1 MIEFHWPWAFLLL
14 PLPLLALRWLPP
26 QRQFPNA
33 LRVPFYQRLR
43 AAESQP
49 SKRRRQRVPT
59 IPLLIWLLL
68 LFALSQPLWLGNDRP
83 RPISGRDLM
92 LLIDVSGSM
101 RRMDFTLDGK
111 AADRLSVVKRVAARF
126 THGRRGDRLGL
137 ILFGDKAY
145 LRASP
150 SHDHQAVIE
159 LIDEAEIALAGE
171 STAIGDALG
180 LAVKYLRRLD
190 SASRVAVLLTD
201 GANNEGRILP
211 RQAARLARQE
221 GIRVYTIGVGAPDV
235 PAPNPYGPWSSEAA
249 GRFEREVLRD
259 MAGITGGHFFHAL
272 DSDGL
277 QQAYD
282 RLDLLEP
289 ALGADVQHY
298 LAQPLYP
305 WPLGLALT
313 LSMLRTFRRWR
324 S

>member
-180 LAVKYLRRLD
+180 LHYRRRRPGRPRAQSLRSLEQR
-190 SASRVAVLLTD
+190 SRRT
-201 GANNEGRILP
+201 
-211 RQAARLARQE
+211 
-221 GIRVYTIGVGAPDV
+221 IRAG
-235 PAPNPYGPWSSEAA
+235 SAA
-249 GRFEREVLRD
+249 GHGRNHRRPFLSRAGQRRAATGLRP
-259 MAGITGGHFFHAL
+259 T
-272 DSDGL
+272 
-277 QQAYD
+277 
-282 RLDLLEP
+282 
-289 ALGADVQHY
+289 
-298 LAQPLYP
+298 
-305 WPLGLALT
+305 
-313 LSMLRTFRRWR
+313 
-324 S
+324 